1 MEGASGRTAG
11 STRAR
16 YSRSHFR
23 RVIRVNDFEAVEIL
37 LVEDSDADAELV
49 VRALRKANVVNNIA
63 RVRDGVEALEFVFRE
78 GPFKER
84 RGAQPRL
91 ILLDLK
97 MPRLG
102 GIDVLRR
109 LKGDVTEKI
118 IPVVVLTSS
127 AEERDVVES
136 YRLGVNS
143 YLVKPVEFAAFTD
156 VIKQT
161 GLYWAV
167 MNRD

>member
-1 MEGASGRTAG
+1 MD
-11 STRAR
+11 
-16 YSRSHFR
+16 
-23 RVIRVNDFEAVEIL
+23 DFEAIEIL

-49 VRALRKANVVNNIA
+49 LRALRKGGVVNKVM
-63 RVRDGVEALEFVFRE
+63 RLRDGVEAMEFLFRE
-78 GPFKER
+78 GVFNQ
-84 RGAQPRL
+84 RGGGQPRL
-91 ILLDLK
+91 VMLDLK

-109 LKGDVTEKI
+109 LKVDERTRM

-127 AEERDVVES
+127 AEEQDVAES

-143 YLVKPVEFAAFTD
+143 YLVKPVEFTAFTS
-156 VIKQT
+156 VITKA

-167 MNRD
+167 MNHAPS

>member
-1 MEGASGRTAG
+1 MDE
-11 STRAR
+11 
-16 YSRSHFR
+16 
-23 RVIRVNDFEAVEIL
+23 FEAIEIL

-49 VRALRKANVVNNIA
+49 LRALRKGGVVNKVM
-63 RVRDGVEALEFVFRE
+63 RLRDGVEAMDFLFRE
-78 GPFKER
+78 GAFIER
-84 RGAQPRL
+84 SGGQPRL
-91 ILLDLK
+91 VLLDLK

-109 LKGDVTEKI
+109 LKVDERTRM

-127 AEERDVVES
+127 AEEQDVAES

-143 YLVKPVEFAAFTD
+143 YLVKPVEFTAFTS
-156 VIKQT
+156 VITKA

-167 MNRD
+167 MNQTPTLATD

>member
-1 MEGASGRTAG
+1 MD
-11 STRAR
+11 
-16 YSRSHFR
+16 
-23 RVIRVNDFEAVEIL
+23 DFEAIEIL

-49 VRALRKANVVNNIA
+49 LRALRKGGVVNKVM
-63 RVRDGVEALEFVFRE
+63 RLRDGVEAMDFLFRE
-78 GPFKER
+78 GTFNQR
-84 RGAQPRL
+84 SGGQPRL
-91 ILLDLK
+91 VLLDLK

-109 LKGDVTEKI
+109 LKVDERTRM

-127 AEERDVVES
+127 AEEQDVAES

-143 YLVKPVEFAAFTD
+143 YLVKPVEFTAFTS
-156 VIKQT
+156 VITKA

-167 MNRD
+167 MNHAPS